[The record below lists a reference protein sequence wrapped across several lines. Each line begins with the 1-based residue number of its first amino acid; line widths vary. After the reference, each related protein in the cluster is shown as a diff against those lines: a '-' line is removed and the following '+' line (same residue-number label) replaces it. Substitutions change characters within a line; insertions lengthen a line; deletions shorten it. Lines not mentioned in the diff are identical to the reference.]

1 MSEEPNGNGSMRRAE
16 VLLLIALASLI
27 GAMAAAVPVLAEVA
41 MTFARRGC

>member
-1 MSEEPNGNGSMRRAE
+1 MADEPNGNGGMRKAE
-16 VLLLIALASLI
+16 VLLIIALASLI